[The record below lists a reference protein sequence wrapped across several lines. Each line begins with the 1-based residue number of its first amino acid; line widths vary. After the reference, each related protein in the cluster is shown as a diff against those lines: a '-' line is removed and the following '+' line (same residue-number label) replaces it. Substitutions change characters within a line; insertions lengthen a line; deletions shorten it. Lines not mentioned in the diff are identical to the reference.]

1 LGSLSRD
8 RNRPF
13 LMTFTTSPYVIYLV
27 LVCAARI
34 ETIDATMLMT
44 GLLSDEETHV
54 SSFGLLPGEA
64 AT

>member
-1 LGSLSRD
+1 
-8 RNRPF
+8 
-13 LMTFTTSPYVIYLV
+13 MTFTTSPFVIYLA